1 MSSSVTIEIVPKA
14 QGWAVQDAE
23 TTSISVVCSTLI
35 EAVQRAKEVA
45 SRLGGGVVIIHRGHS
60 QDRTQQITV
69 KGGDYHAPVLVP
81 THI

>member
-45 SRLGGGVVIIHRGHS
+45 SRLGGGVRHHTQGSLTGSYPTNYRRGW
-60 QDRTQQITV
+60 
-69 KGGDYHAPVLVP
+69 
-81 THI
+81 